1 MKRTYANAQ
10 ATGIVGA
17 DPVILNT
24 PTATVAT
31 LSIGVGVSYVDPGV
45 GRTCE
50 KVEWHHLIAAGS
62 MAEQVRLT
70 VRKGCRIKVEGVL
83 RSEIEYESLTRR
95 PLLRTRLLV
104 QSLDVLERPQ
114 PRQNEPSQPATRS
127 PQISAPPP
135 DELWDQTIEVDL
147 DF

>member
-17 DPVILNT
+17 DPVIVNLAS
-24 PTATVAT
+24 ATVAT
-31 LSIGVGVSYVDPGV
+31 LSIGVGVSYEDPAV
-45 GRTCE
+45 GRTCQR
-50 KVEWHHLIAAGS
+50 VEWHHLIAAGS
-62 MAEQVRLT
+62 MAEKVRQT
-70 VRKGCRIKVEGVL
+70 VTKGSRIKVEGAL

-95 PLLRTRLLV
+95 PILRTRLLV

-114 PRQNEPSQPATRS
+114 PCPKEPSQPATIRPLIS
-127 PQISAPPP
+127 PPPP
-135 DELWDQTIEVDL
+135 DELWDQTVELDL